1 MCMDR
6 PKVLFVDDDES
17 IRQTLPLILT
27 GEGFDVT
34 TAATVADAISEISR
48 QPFEILLSDL
58 NIGQPGDGFT
68 VVSAMRRTHPH
79 ARTYL
84 LTGYPDFASALDA
97 IRQQVDDYLVKPCN
111 IPALVKTLKAQTRR
125 PRSAGPHGKR
135 AAAVIR
141 ENAEAII
148 ESCAQDID
156 RNPKFAR
163 IDLPRS
169 ARIDHLP
176 GLLQQLA
183 NRLDKSP
190 GISDKQEMES
200 AWAHGKTRRLQGYSV
215 PLMVEEARI
224 LYRVIADTLHANLL
238 DMDISSIIPDLEQIS
253 DSLNAMLAESLR
265 SFLDEEAIAA

>member
-1 MCMDR
+1 MER
-6 PKVLFVDDDES
+6 PKLLFVDDDES

-27 GEGFDVT
+27 AEGFDVT
-34 TAATVADAISEISR
+34 TAATVAEAISQISR

-84 LTGYPDFASALDA
+84 LTGYPDFASALEA
-97 IRQQVDDYLVKPCN
+97 IRRQVDDYLVKPAD
-111 IPALVKTLKAQTRR
+111 IPTLVKTLKSQTTR
-125 PRSAGPHGKR
+125 PRSPGPNGKR
-135 AAAVIR
+135 ASAVIR
-141 ENAEAII
+141 ENAEAIVKTC
-148 ESCAQDID
+148 SRDID

-163 IDLPRS
+163 IDLPIS

-176 GLLQQLA
+176 GLLRQLA
-183 NRLDKSP
+183 NRLDKGP
-190 GISDKQEMES
+190 DISDKEEMES
-200 AWAHGKTRRLQGYSV
+200 AWAHGKTRRRQGYSV
-215 PLMVEEARI
+215 PLIVEEGRL

-238 DMDISSIIPDLEQIS
+238 DMDISSIIPDLEEIS

-265 SFLDEEAIAA
+265 SFLADESIAA